1 METFACGY
9 CGTSQHVVR
18 SGGTVSLQLGE
29 AIAKVQR
36 GTDRTASELA
46 VRRLKEDLA
55 EIESQ
60 IRNYQIQIEASKGGV
75 PLALIFA
82 GFGLFV
88 SLIGFSNGSVGMG
101 VTFLLG
107 SGAFAFL
114 FFKGIWATRAR
125 HDQTIGTLRQQ
136 AHEVRRRLDAELK
149 VLNA

>member
-18 SGGTVSLQLGE
+18 SGGTVSLHLGE

-55 EIESQ
+55 EIENK
-60 IRNYQIQIEASKGGV
+60 IRRYHDTINASASGV
-75 PLALIFA
+75 PAVLGFVGIGCIIALLGFAGGSVAIGLIF
-82 GFGLFV
+82 
-88 SLIGFSNGSVGMG
+88 LI
-101 VTFLLG
+101 G
-107 SGAFAFL
+107 SGAVAF
-114 FFKGIWATRAR
+114 FSFRGIWATRAR
-125 HDQTIGTLRQQ
+125 NEQAMNALQQ
-136 AHEVRRRLDAELK
+136 RAYGVRKRIDAELK